1 MDHVRAFP
9 ENDPCQPG
17 HRDKVARRAD
27 PPAEIRKT
35 ENAQAWNANEVF
47 ECSFVGRGHAM
58 NEQRLHATP
67 VQPVLEDGGVPR
79 GTPNVQSGDDAE
91 RLQ

>member
-1 MDHVRAFP
+1 
-9 ENDPCQPG
+9 
-17 HRDKVARRAD
+17 
-27 PPAEIRKT
+27 
-35 ENAQAWNANEVF
+35 
-47 ECSFVGRGHAM
+47 M